1 MTTFDIGTLA
11 DYVHGQA
18 VQVKRGDRVLV
29 VVRIDDDVYVLDD
42 RCSHEEF
49 SLALGEVD
57 VATCE
62 IECARHG
69 AMFNLKDG
77 EPMSFPATRPVRHY
91 DVLVEDARLQVVVS

>member
-1 MTTFDIGTLA
+1 MTNFDIGTLD

-18 VQVKRGDRVLV
+18 VQIKVSDRVLV
-29 VVRIDDDVYVLDD
+29 IVRIDNDVYVLAD
-42 RCSHEEF
+42 RCSHEDF
-49 SLALGEVD
+49 SLSLGEVD

-77 EPMSFPATRPVRHY
+77 QPASFPATQPVVRY
-91 DVLVEDARLQVVVS
+91 DVVHEAGRLQVVMS